1 MKHAMPGTALTQE
14 YTARF
19 PQSRRLHARA
29 VAALAGEAA
38 HDSWRFDPF
47 PVYFASCGGARKTDV
62 DGNTFI
68 DFWMGHGALLLGH
81 HHPDV
86 DSAVEAQL
94 RAASHYGGAH
104 ALQVEWAERIIAL
117 VPSAERVRFAASGTE
132 ATLLALRIARSVT
145 KRATVIRIDGHFHGW
160 HDEALAKAVPH
171 DVAGFNPGNAENLYV
186 LPFDLELLSDA
197 VDDLQPAAVIL
208 EPGGGSAGAL
218 AWSIDS
224 LAELRRITERSGT
237 LLIFDEIIS
246 GFRYAPGG
254 VQELSG
260 VVPDLTVLA
269 KIAAGGL
276 PGAAVAGRADI
287 MRVFG
292 AGIRNG
298 AVLSAVPHTGTFN
311 ASATSAAAAIATLDK
326 VADGAPQAAADRA
339 AGRLVDGINRC
350 AAAHGADVRAFRQ
363 SSIFH
368 LVVGAASDQ
377 RAVVGPSPEV
387 LISQRTHRKDYAAL
401 RQALLLNGF
410 DAHLVHGWVSAVHS
424 EPIIDAAIEAFDRAL
439 ARLGRGP
446 DAPNIFRS

>member
-1 MKHAMPGTALTQE
+1 MNHAMAGTALTQE
-14 YTARF
+14 YAARF
-19 PQSRRLHARA
+19 PQSCRLHARA
-29 VAALAGEAA
+29 VASLAGEAA

-47 PVYFASCGGARKTDV
+47 PLYFARCDGARKTDV
-62 DGNTFI
+62 DGNTHI

-86 DSAVEAQL
+86 DGAVETQL
-94 RAASHYGGAH
+94 RTACHYGGAH
-104 ALQVEWAERIIAL
+104 ALQVEWAERIVAL
-117 VPSAERVRFAASGTE
+117 VPSAERVRFVASGTE
-132 ATLLALRIARSVT
+132 ATLLALRVARSFT
-145 KRATVIRIDGHFHGW
+145 KRAAVIRIDGHFHGW
-160 HDEALAKAVPH
+160 HDEALAKAIPH
-171 DVAGFNPGNAENLYV
+171 DVAGFNPGNVENLYV
-186 LPFDLELLSDA
+186 LPFDLDLLSDA
-197 VDDLQPAAVIL
+197 VDDLRPAAIIL

-224 LAELRRITERSGT
+224 LAELRRITQRSGT

-260 VVPDLTVLA
+260 VMPDLTVLA

-276 PGAAVAGRADI
+276 PGAALAGRADI

-292 AGIRNG
+292 AGIRDG
-298 AVLSAVPHTGTFN
+298 AILSAVPHTGTFN
-311 ASATSAAAAIATLDK
+311 ASATSAAAAIATLYK
-326 VADGAPQAAADRA
+326 VADGTPQAEADRA
-339 AGRLVDGINRC
+339 AGRLVDGINRR
-350 AAAHGADVRAFRQ
+350 AAAHGAAVRAFRQ

-368 LVVGAASDQ
+368 LVVGVASDEH
-377 RAVVGPSPEV
+377 AVVGPSPEV

-401 RQALLLNGF
+401 RQSLLLNGF

-439 ARLGRGP
+439 ARLGRGA

>member
-1 MKHAMPGTALTQE
+1 MRHATAGTALTQE
-14 YTARF
+14 YAARF

-29 VAALAGEAA
+29 VASLAGEAA

-47 PVYFASCGGARKTDV
+47 PVYFATCDGARKTDV
-62 DGNTFI
+62 DGNTYI

-86 DSAVEAQL
+86 DGAVAAQL
-94 RAASHYGGAH
+94 RSASHYGGAH
-104 ALQVEWAERIIAL
+104 ALQVEWAERIVAL
-117 VPSAERVRFAASGTE
+117 VPSAERVRFVASGTE
-132 ATLLALRIARSVT
+132 ATLLALRVARSVT
-145 KRATVIRIDGHFHGW
+145 KRAAVIRIDGHFHGW
-160 HDEALAKAVPH
+160 HDEALAKAIPH
-171 DVAGFNPGNAENLYV
+171 DVAGFNPGNVENLYV
-186 LPFDLELLSDA
+186 LPFDLDLLSDA
-197 VDDLQPAAVIL
+197 VDDLRPAAIIL

-218 AWSIDS
+218 PWSTGS
-224 LAELRRITERSGT
+224 LAELRRLTERSGT

-260 VVPDLTVLA
+260 VMPDLTVLA

-292 AGIRNG
+292 AGIRDG
-298 AVLSAVPHTGTFN
+298 TILSAVPHTGTFN

-326 VADGAPQAAADRA
+326 VADGTPQAAADRA
-339 AGRLVDGINRC
+339 TGRLVDGINRC
-350 AAAHGADVRAFRQ
+350 AAAHGAAVRAFRQ

-368 LVVGAASDQ
+368 LVVGAASDE

-401 RQALLLNGF
+401 RQSLLLNGV

-439 ARLGRGP
+439 ARLGRGA

>member
-47 PVYFASCGGARKTDV
+47 PVYFGSCDGARKTDV
-62 DGNTFI
+62 DGNSYI

-94 RAASHYGGAH
+94 RAASHYVGAH

-117 VPSAERVRFAASGTE
+117 VPSAKRVRFVASGTE

-145 KRATVIRIDGHFHGW
+145 KRAAVIRIDGHFHGW

-218 AWSIDS
+218 AWSTDS

-311 ASATSAAAAIATLDK
+311 ASATSAAAAIATLDR
-326 VADGAPQAAADRA
+326 VADGTPQAAADRA

-350 AAAHGADVRAFRQ
+350 AAARGADVRAFRQ

>member
-1 MKHAMPGTALTQE
+1 MRHATAGTALTQE
-14 YTARF
+14 YAARF

-29 VAALAGEAA
+29 VASLAGEAA

-47 PVYFASCGGARKTDV
+47 PVYFATCDGARKTDV
-62 DGNTFI
+62 DGNTYI

-86 DSAVEAQL
+86 DGAVAAQL
-94 RAASHYGGAH
+94 RSASHYGGAH
-104 ALQVEWAERIIAL
+104 ALQVEWAERIVAL
-117 VPSAERVRFAASGTE
+117 VPSAERVRFVASGTE
-132 ATLLALRIARSVT
+132 ATLLALRVARSVT
-145 KRATVIRIDGHFHGW
+145 KRAAVIRIDGHFHGW
-160 HDEALAKAVPH
+160 HDEALAKAIPH
-171 DVAGFNPGNAENLYV
+171 DVAGFNPGNVENLYV
-186 LPFDLELLSDA
+186 LPFDLDLLSDA
-197 VDDLQPAAVIL
+197 VDDLRPAAIIL

-218 AWSIDS
+218 PWSIGS
-224 LAELRRITERSGT
+224 LAELRRLTARSGT

-260 VVPDLTVLA
+260 VMPDLTVLA

-292 AGIRNG
+292 AGIRDG
-298 AVLSAVPHTGTFN
+298 AILSAVPHTGTFN

-326 VADGAPQAAADRA
+326 VADGTPQAAADRA
-339 AGRLVDGINRC
+339 TGRLVDGINRC
-350 AAAHGADVRAFRQ
+350 AAAHGAAVRAFRQ

-368 LVVGAASDQ
+368 LVVGAASDE

-401 RQALLLNGF
+401 RQSLLLNGV

-439 ARLGRGP
+439 ARLGRGA